1 MKIGIFLGNL
11 GNPAIYYPKLAQI
24 TGGVTA
30 SIFLCQ
36 LLQWQAQQSNS
47 DEWVKTNSGEIEKA
61 TGLNREEQ
69 EFAIELLKV
78 RSLLKEKSTNPNT
91 EILELWADID
101 AFEEKV
107 NNLWTTNSDDI
118 ITHTSRE
125 HNNRPV
131 EIFAET
137 SPPERVVKSDKF
149 FGQPRQQRAVAVYQN
164 YQFSGPW
171 NSQSSELH
179 NFQRALEEYARD
191 RNLWFGN
198 PSGWAFKIIDS
209 MTKGLTSTFWD
220 EFIAGIPLG
229 ESQKVKREWEIEPEV
244 PYPAFEEERIQYY
257 VHKGEPLEAAVSKAR
272 ADLRNP
278 VLGKDLWE
286 GFLRKC
292 DRIADDALKA
302 KNLGVQTPY
311 LPPSFTE
318 KPQFTKES
326 VMKKLEAIAPQLSLT
341 PSTAHTLP
349 IGTLE
354 QQESQETES
363 DLLVEAPSIESL
375 QKACKTPMGRSIV
388 EKQIAANPEWG
399 YEIVDGQIIES
410 IPF

>member
-1 MKIGIFLGNL
+1 MQIGIFLGNV
-11 GNPAIYYPKLAQI
+11 GNPVIYYPKLAKI

-30 SIFLCQ
+30 TIFLCQ
-36 LLQWQAQQSNS
+36 LFQWQSQLANS
-47 DEWVKTNSGEIEKA
+47 ENWVQTNTAEIEKA
-61 TGLNREEQ
+61 TGLNAEEQ
-69 EFAIELLKV
+69 ELARQQLKA
-78 RSLLKEKSTNPNT
+78 RLLLKEKPPNPYAKT
-91 EILELWADID
+91 LEIWADID
-101 AFEEKV
+101 AFESKLNTYLTASPE
-107 NNLWTTNSDDI
+107 NI
-118 ITHTSRE
+118 ITQILPK
-125 HNNRPV
+125 NLNYPV
-131 EIFAET
+131 DIVAET
-137 SPPERVVKSDKF
+137 PTSNHAVKADKY
-149 FGQPRQQRAVAVYQN
+149 FGQPRQQIAVSVTPN
-164 YQFSGPW
+164 YRFSGPW
-171 NSQSSELH
+171 NSQEQLH
-179 NFQRALEEYARD
+179 NFQRALEAYAQE
-191 RNLWFGN
+191 RNLGFGN

-209 MTKGLTSTFWD
+209 MTKGLASTFWD

-229 ESQKVKREWEIEPEV
+229 ESQKVKRDWEIAPEV

-257 VHKGEPLEAAVSKAR
+257 VHKGEPLEAAVSRAR

>member
-11 GNPAIYYPKLAQI
+11 GNPAIYYPKLAPI
-24 TGGVTA
+24 TGGVAA

-36 LLQWQAQQSNS
+36 LLQWQSQQSNS
-47 DEWVKTNSGEIEKA
+47 GEWVKTNNSEIEKA

-69 EFAIELLKV
+69 ELARRLLKV
-78 RSLLKEKSTNPNT
+78 RSLLKEKLTNPNT
-91 EILELWADID
+91 DTLELWADID
-101 AFEEKV
+101 AFEEKL
-107 NNLWTTNSDDI
+107 NNFWSPNPPDI
-118 ITHTSRE
+118 ITPISCE
-125 HNNRPV
+125 NNNHPV
-131 EIFAET
+131 EIFRET
-137 SPPERVVKSDKF
+137 SPPNHVVKTDKY
-149 FGQPRQQRAVAVYQN
+149 FGQPRQQIAVAVTPN
-164 YQFSGPW
+164 YRFSGPW
-171 NSQSSELH
+171 NSQEELH
-179 NFQRALEEYARD
+179 NFQRSLEAYAQE
-191 RNLWFGN
+191 RNLGFGN

-229 ESQKVKREWEIEPEV
+229 ESQKVKRDWEIEPEV

-292 DRIADDALKA
+292 DRLADDALKA
-302 KNLGVQTPY
+302 KQQGVDTPY
-311 LPPSFTE
+311 LPSSFNE
-318 KPQFTKES
+318 KPQITKDS
-326 VMKKLEAIAPQLSLT
+326 VMRKLGAIAPQLALNQSTSETIAEPPKLEQKELPTVAET
-341 PSTAHTLP
+341 PS
-349 IGTLE
+349 I
-354 QQESQETES
+354 S
-363 DLLVEAPSIESL
+363 SL
-375 QKACKTPMGRSIV
+375 QKAYQTPLGRSIV

-399 YEIVDGQIIES
+399 YEIVDGEIVES

>member
-11 GNPAIYYPKLAQI
+11 GNPAIYYPKLAKI

-47 DEWVKTNSGEIEKA
+47 GEWVKTNTGEIEKA

-69 EFAIELLKV
+69 ELAIKLLKV
-78 RSLLKEKSTNPNT
+78 RSLLKEKSTHPNAET
-91 EILELWADID
+91 LELCADID
-101 AFEEKV
+101 AFEEKL
-107 NNLWTTNSDDI
+107 NSFFATNPADI
-118 ITHTSRE
+118 ITETLRE
-125 HNNRPV
+125 SNNRSV
-131 EIFAET
+131 EIFPET
-137 SPPERVVKSDKF
+137 SPPNYVVKSDKF
-149 FGQPRQQRAVAVYQN
+149 FGEPRQKIAVTVTPN
-164 YQFSGPW
+164 YRFSGPW
-171 NSQSSELH
+171 NSQAELH
-179 NFQRALEEYARD
+179 NFQRTLEEYARV
-191 RNLWFGN
+191 RNLGFGN

-326 VMKKLEAIAPQLSLT
+326 VMKKLETIAPQLSLK
-341 PSTAHTLP
+341 PSTDHTLL

-354 QQESQETES
+354 QQKSKEKES
-363 DLLVEAPSIESL
+363 DLVYEVPSIESL

-388 EKQIAANPEWG
+388 EKQISEHPEWG
-399 YEIVDGQIIES
+399 YEIIDGEIIES

>member
-24 TGGVTA
+24 TGGVAA

-47 DEWVKTNSGEIEKA
+47 GEWVETNSSEIEKA

-69 EFAIELLKV
+69 ELARRLLKV
-78 RSLLKEKSTNPNT
+78 RSLLTEKLPNLNT
-91 EILELWADID
+91 DTLYLWADID
-101 AFEEKV
+101 AFEEKINKFSTANPV
-107 NNLWTTNSDDI
+107 DI
-118 ITHTSRE
+118 ITQTIRE
-125 HNNRPV
+125 NNNPPV
-131 EIFAET
+131 EIVAET
-137 SPPERVVKSDKF
+137 PPNHAVKTDKY
-149 FGQPRQQRAVAVYQN
+149 FGKPRQQIAVAVTPN
-164 YQFSGPW
+164 YRFSGPW
-171 NSQSSELH
+171 NSQEQLH
-179 NFQRALEEYARD
+179 NFQRALEEYAKEHS
-191 RNLWFGN
+191 LGFGN

-209 MTKGLTSTFWD
+209 MTKGLISTFWD

-229 ESQKVKREWEIEPEV
+229 ESQKVKRDWEIEPEV

-292 DRIADDALKA
+292 DRLADDALKA
-302 KNLGVQTPY
+302 KQQGVDTPY
-311 LPPSFTE
+311 LPSSFNE
-318 KPQFTKES
+318 KPQITKDS
-326 VMKKLEAIAPQLSLT
+326 VMRKLGAIAPQFALNQSTSDPIPALPTLAGTASPT
-341 PSTAHTLP
+341 PAE
-349 IGTLE
+349 I
-354 QQESQETES
+354 
-363 DLLVEAPSIESL
+363 PSISSL
-375 QKACKTPMGRSIV
+375 QKAYQTPLGRSIV
-388 EKQIAANPEWG
+388 EKQIAANPDWG
-399 YEIVDGQIIES
+399 YEIVDGEIVES

>member
-11 GNPAIYYPKLAQI
+11 GNPAIYYPTLGKI
-24 TGGVTA
+24 TGGVAA
-30 SIFLCQ
+30 SIFMCQ
-36 LLQWQAQQSNS
+36 LLQWQTQQSKS
-47 DEWVKTNSGEIEKA
+47 GEWVKTNSSEIEKA
-61 TGLNREEQ
+61 TGLNYEEQ
-69 EFAIELLKV
+69 ELAIRLLKV
-78 RSLLKEKSTNPNT
+78 RSLLKAKSTNPNT
-91 EILELWADID
+91 DTLELWADID
-101 AFEEKV
+101 AFEEKF
-107 NNLWTTNSDDI
+107 NNLLTPTSGDS
-118 ITHTSRE
+118 ITQTSRE
-125 HNNRPV
+125 NNYLPV
-131 EIFAET
+131 QTFAE
-137 SPPERVVKSDKF
+137 SSSSERAVKTDKF
-149 FGQPRQQRAVAVYQN
+149 FGQPRQQIAVAVNPN
-164 YQFSGPW
+164 YRFSGPW
-171 NSQSSELH
+171 NSQEELH
-179 NFQRALEEYARD
+179 NFQRALEEYARQH
-191 RNLWFGN
+191 NLWFGN

-302 KNLGVQTPY
+302 KNQGVETAY
-311 LPPSFTE
+311 LPSSFNE
-318 KPQFTKES
+318 RPQITKES
-326 VMKKLEAIAPQLSLT
+326 VMNKLGAIAPQFALNQ
-341 PSTAHTLP
+341 STSETIAEP
-349 IGTLE
+349 PKLE
-354 QQESQETES
+354 QQQPPTTDEI
-363 DLLVEAPSIESL
+363 PSISFL
-375 QKACKTPMGRSIV
+375 QKAYQTSLGRTIV

-399 YEIVDGQIIES
+399 YEIVDGEIVES

>member
-11 GNPAIYYPKLAQI
+11 GNPTIYYPKLAKI

-36 LLQWQAQQSNS
+36 LLQWQAEHSYS
-47 DEWVKTNSGEIEKA
+47 GEWVKTNSAEIEKA
-61 TGLNREEQ
+61 TGLNQEEQ
-69 EFAIELLKV
+69 ELARKQLKV
-78 RSLLKEKSTNPNT
+78 RSLLKEKLQNPNT
-91 EILELWADID
+91 DTLELWADID
-101 AFEEKV
+101 ALEEKL
-107 NNLWTTNSDDI
+107 NNFWTSNPAGI
-118 ITHTSRE
+118 IPQTTRE
-125 HNNRPV
+125 SNNRPV
-131 EIFAET
+131 EIIPAT
-137 SPPERVVKSDKF
+137 SPPNHVVKTDKY
-149 FGQPRQQRAVAVYQN
+149 FGQPRQQIAVAVTPHYR
-164 YQFSGPW
+164 FSGPW
-171 NSQSSELH
+171 NSQEQLH
-179 NFQRALEEYARD
+179 NFQRALEAYALEH
-191 RNLWFGN
+191 NLGFGN

-229 ESQKVKREWEIEPEV
+229 ESQKVKRDWEIEPEV

-292 DRIADDALKA
+292 DRLADDALKA
-302 KNLGVQTPY
+302 KLQGVDTPY
-311 LPPSFTE
+311 LPSSFNE
-318 KPQFTKES
+318 KPQITKDS
-326 VMKKLEAIAPQLSLT
+326 VMRKLGAIAPQSVLNQ
-341 PSTAHTLP
+341 STSETIAEP
-349 IGTLE
+349 PKLE
-354 QQESQETES
+354 QKELPSAAEI
-363 DLLVEAPSIESL
+363 PSISSL
-375 QKACKTPMGRSIV
+375 QKAYQTPLGRSIV

-399 YEIVDGQIIES
+399 YEIVDGEIVES

>member
-11 GNPAIYYPKLAQI
+11 GNPAIYYPKLATI
-24 TGGVTA
+24 TGGVAA

-36 LLQWQAQQSNS
+36 LLQWQSQKSNS
-47 DEWVKTNSGEIEKA
+47 GEWVKTKSTEIEKA
-61 TGLNREEQ
+61 TGLNQEEQ
-69 EFAIELLKV
+69 ELARKQLKV
-78 RSLLKEKSTNPNT
+78 RSLLKEKLPNPNT
-91 EILELWADID
+91 DTLELWADID
-101 AFEEKV
+101 ALEEKLNHFWTSNPAGIIPQTTRE
-107 NNLWTTNSDDI
+107 NNN
-118 ITHTSRE
+118 H
-125 HNNRPV
+125 PV
-131 EIFAET
+131 EIIPET
-137 SPPERVVKSDKF
+137 SPPNHVVKTDKY
-149 FGQPRQQRAVAVYQN
+149 FGQPRQQIAVAVTPN
-164 YQFSGPW
+164 YRFSGPW
-171 NSQSSELH
+171 NSQEELH
-179 NFQRALEEYARD
+179 NFQRALEAYAQEH
-191 RNLWFGN
+191 NLGFGN

-229 ESQKVKREWEIEPEV
+229 ESQKVQRDWEIEPEV

-302 KNLGVQTPY
+302 KQQGVDTPY
-311 LPPSFTE
+311 LPSSFNE
-318 KPQFTKES
+318 KPQITKDS
-326 VMKKLEAIAPQLSLT
+326 VMRKLGAIAPQLALNQ
-341 PSTAHTLP
+341 STSDQIPALP
-349 IGTLE
+349 KLA
-354 QQESQETES
+354 ETASPPPTEI
-363 DLLVEAPSIESL
+363 PSISSL
-375 QKACKTPMGRSIV
+375 QKAYQTPLGRSIV

-399 YEIVDGQIIES
+399 YEIVDGEIVES

>member
-11 GNPAIYYPKLAQI
+11 GNPAIYYPKLAPI
-24 TGGVTA
+24 TGGVAA

-36 LLQWQAQQSNS
+36 LLQWQSQHSNS
-47 DEWVKTNSGEIEKA
+47 AEWVKTNSSEIEKA
-61 TGLNREEQ
+61 TGLNHEEQ
-69 EFAIELLKV
+69 ELARRLLKV
-78 RSLLKEKSTNPNT
+78 RSFLKEKLTNPNT
-91 EILELWADID
+91 DTLELWADID
-101 AFEEKV
+101 AFEEKL
-107 NNLWTTNSDDI
+107 NNFWTPNPPDI
-118 ITHTSRE
+118 ITPISRE
-125 HNNRPV
+125 NNNHPV
-131 EIFAET
+131 EIFRET
-137 SPPERVVKSDKF
+137 SPPNHVVKTDKY
-149 FGQPRQQRAVAVYQN
+149 FGQPRQQIAVAVTPH

-171 NSQSSELH
+171 NSQEELH
-179 NFQRALEEYARD
+179 NFQRVLEEYAKE

-198 PSGWAFKIIDS
+198 PSGWAFNIIDR
-209 MTKGLTSTFWD
+209 MTKGLTSAFWE

-229 ESQKVKREWEIEPEV
+229 ESQKVQRDWEIEPEV

-326 VMKKLEAIAPQLSLT
+326 VMKKLEAIAPQISLT
-341 PSTAHTLP
+341 PSTANTLSP
-349 IGTLE
+349 RTLK
-354 QQESQETES
+354 QQESEEKES
-363 DLLVEAPSIESL
+363 NSVVEDPSIESL

-388 EKQIAANPEWG
+388 EKQITEHPEWG
-399 YEIVDGQIIES
+399 YEIVDGEIVES

>member
-11 GNPAIYYPKLAQI
+11 GNPAIYYPKLAKI

-36 LLQWQAQQSNS
+36 LLQWQAQQCKSG
-47 DEWVKTNSGEIEKA
+47 EWVKTNSGEIEQA

-69 EFAIELLKV
+69 EIAIKLLKV

-107 NNLWTTNSDDI
+107 NNFWGSNPADI
-118 ITHTSRE
+118 IIHTSRE
-125 HNNRPV
+125 NNNRPV
-131 EIFAET
+131 EIFPET
-137 SPPERVVKSDKF
+137 SPPNHAVKSDKF
-149 FGQPRQQRAVAVYQN
+149 FGEPRQKIAVTVNPN
-164 YQFSGPW
+164 YRFTGPW
-171 NSQSSELH
+171 NSQEELQ
-179 NFQRALEEYARD
+179 NFQRTLEEYARD
-191 RNLWFGN
+191 RNLGFGN

-229 ESQKVKREWEIEPEV
+229 ESQKVKRDWEIEPEV

-302 KNLGVQTPY
+302 KNQGVQTAY
-311 LPPSFTE
+311 LPSSFNE
-318 KPQFTKES
+318 KPQITKDS
-326 VMKKLEAIAPQLSLT
+326 VMQKLGAIAPQFALNQ
-341 PSTAHTLP
+341 STSEP
-349 IGTLE
+349 IAEPPKLE
-354 QQESQETES
+354 QQQPPITDEI
-363 DLLVEAPSIESL
+363 PSISFL
-375 QKACKTPMGRSIV
+375 QKAYQTSLGRTIV

-399 YEIVDGQIIES
+399 YEVVDGEIVES

>member
-11 GNPAIYYPKLAQI
+11 GNPAIYYPKLAKI

-36 LLQWQAQQSNS
+36 LLQWQAQQSNPG
-47 DEWVKTNSGEIEKA
+47 EWVKTNGGEIEKA
-61 TGLNREEQ
+61 TGLNCEEQ
-69 EFAIELLKV
+69 EFAIKLLKV

-91 EILELWADID
+91 ETLELWADID
-101 AFEEKV
+101 ALEEKI
-107 NNLWTTNSDDI
+107 NNFWGTNPADI
-118 ITHTSRE
+118 ITQTSRE
-125 HNNRPV
+125 NNNRPV
-131 EIFAET
+131 EIFPET
-137 SPPERVVKSDKF
+137 SPPNDAVKTDKF
-149 FGQPRQQRAVAVYQN
+149 FGQPRQKIAVTVIPN
-164 YQFSGPW
+164 YRFSGPW
-171 NSQSSELH
+171 NSEAELQ

-191 RNLWFGN
+191 RNLGFGH
-198 PSGWAFKIIDS
+198 PSGWALKIIDS

-302 KNLGVQTPY
+302 KNQGVQHAY
-311 LPPSFTE
+311 LPSSFNE
-318 KPQFTKES
+318 RPQITKES
-326 VMKKLEAIAPQLSLT
+326 VMNKLGAIAPQFALNQ
-341 PSTAHTLP
+341 STSETIAEP
-349 IGTLE
+349 PKLE
-354 QQESQETES
+354 QQEPPADEI
-363 DLLVEAPSIESL
+363 PSISFL
-375 QKACKTPMGRSIV
+375 QKAYQTSLGRGIV

-399 YEIVDGQIIES
+399 YEIVDGEIVES

>member
-1 MKIGIFLGNL
+1 MQIGIFLGNL
-11 GNPAIYYPKLAQI
+11 GNPVIYYPKLAKI

-36 LLQWQAQQSNS
+36 LFQWQSQLANP
-47 DEWVKTNSGEIEKA
+47 ENWVQTNTAEIEKA
-61 TGLNREEQ
+61 TGLNSEEQ
-69 EFAIELLKV
+69 ELARQQLKA
-78 RSLLKEKSTNPNT
+78 RLLLKEKLPNPHT
-91 EILELWADID
+91 ESLELWADID
-101 AFEEKV
+101 IFESK
-107 NNLWTTNSDDI
+107 LNSYFTASPEDI
-118 ITHTSRE
+118 ITQTLPKSL
-125 HNNRPV
+125 NYPV
-131 EIFAET
+131 DIVADNSASNQSIKT
-137 SPPERVVKSDKF
+137 DKF
-149 FGQPRQQRAVAVYQN
+149 FGQPRQQIAVAITPN
-164 YQFSGPW
+164 YRFSGPW
-171 NSQSSELH
+171 NSQEQLH
-179 NFQRALEEYARD
+179 NFQRALEAYAQE
-191 RNLWFGN
+191 RNLGFGN

-229 ESQKVKREWEIEPEV
+229 ESQKVKRDWEIAPEV

-257 VHKGEPLEAAVSKAR
+257 VHKGEPLEAAVSRAR

-292 DRIADDALKA
+292 DRLADDALKA

-311 LPPSFTE
+311 MPPSFTE

-326 VMKKLEAIAPQLSLT
+326 VMKKLEAIAPQIFLT
-341 PSTAHTLP
+341 PSTANTLSP
-349 IGTLE
+349 RTLE
-354 QQESQETES
+354 QQESEEKES
-363 DLLVEAPSIESL
+363 DSVVEAPSIESL

-388 EKQIAANPEWG
+388 EKQITEHPEWG
-399 YEIVDGQIIES
+399 YEIVDGEIVES